1 MENLGVQGFRL
12 SPQQRH
18 VCQLRQAD
26 ADAAYQGRC
35 AVEVEGRLEPG
46 ALAAALARLVRRHE
60 ILRTSFPLTPG
71 MALPLQVIREE
82 VEPELCHLD
91 LAGLPPAR
99 TAAEL
104 GRIEQQLAAVP
115 LDLRCWLVALEGGR
129 STLLLSVSA
138 LCTDAIGLDNLVKE
152 LVRELVGE
160 LAGAEPVDPIQYAD
174 VSEVFLDLIE
184 AEDTEE
190 GRAFWRRPELAAG
203 DALRLP
209 FEIPREGG
217 GFAPAALP
225 FELGGT
231 TPAGGAGGTAAGGL
245 PPGALALLACWQVLL
260 GRLADQVDV
269 VIGLSLEGRGYEGL
283 DRALGLFARA
293 VPIHV
298 QLAPD
303 RGFAVLLERLAEAV
317 RAAAERQDYFAWEE
331 PAGGPPAFPP
341 YVFEVEPR
349 LASRRA
355 GDLRLTVARRVV
367 HTERFKLKLSC
378 AETAAGWRATFY
390 YDPRRFATRDVE
402 RLAQRFRLLAGSAAA
417 DPELPL
423 AELEWVGG
431 AERQMLLVERN
442 PAGEAAAA
450 GRCLHELVAEQAR
463 RTPDAVALLADDR
476 QLTHAE
482 LAARAAG
489 LARCLRRL
497 GVGRESVV
505 AVSVERSPEMVV
517 ALLGIL
523 AAGGA
528 YLPLDPTYPQDR
540 LELMLEDSGARVLV
554 TRGELLA
561 RLPAEGLV
569 VVRLDDG
576 APDLA
581 EGPDE
586 AGEAA
591 APPPAPEDPAYV
603 IYTSGSTGR
612 PKGVVVSH
620 RAIVNRLLWMQRAFP
635 VGEDD
640 RMLQKT
646 PYSFDASIWE
656 IFLPLMSGALL
667 VLAEPGGHRDNAYL
681 LRTIAERGITVLQ
694 LVPSQLATFLGQERV
709 AADGAGLRRV
719 FCGGEAFPT
728 EVAGRFFT
736 LLGAELCNLYGPTE
750 AAIDATFHRCTPAEL
765 ASRTAF
771 TLPIGRPLT
780 NVQVHLLDA
789 RQRLVPDGL
798 PGELHIGGA
807 GLARGYLGRPELTAG
822 RFVPNPFASRPG
834 ERLYRTGDRARYLA
848 GGEIEFLGRID
859 GQVKIRGF
867 RIELGEIEALLAQHR
882 GVREAVVVAR
892 EAPVGGD
899 LRLVAYFVP
908 AGAPAGRPLYR
919 LPNGLEVAYLN
930 RNETDLIYQEIFQDE
945 VYLAHGITLR
955 DGACIFDVGANIGLF
970 SLFMGRRFRGVR
982 LYAFE
987 PIPATF
993 EALKANVAL
1002 HGIDARLYPCG
1013 VGASPGSASFTF
1025 YPHWSAMSGAY
1036 ADEHEEVEISRLA
1049 LANQRDLGG
1058 EEVSELLA
1066 DRFRDKQVLTCPLRT
1081 LSEVIREEG
1090 IERIDLLKV
1099 DAEKSEMDVLAGL
1112 AADDWERID
1121 QLVIELHDGDVAAGA
1136 GSRLERLMGLLAGH
1150 GYDVVCDQDVL
1161 LEGTGMYNVYAIHGQ
1176 RVAARTAGLEPAPV
1190 SAMAM
1195 AGAGSAAAPATAGDL
1210 RAYLAALLPEFMLPA
1225 AFVPLPALPRQPN
1238 GKLDR
1243 RALPEPESAVPQR
1256 EGLRALPRN
1265 PTEEL
1270 LVELWA
1276 RLLGVEQVGVEDDFF
1291 EIGGHSLLAMQLMAQ
1306 VQSLFGVEVK
1316 VRSLFE
1322 APTVAGLA
1330 AAMTAARR
1338 VVRERE
1344 IPPLRPLPHPEP
1356 APLSFAQERL
1366 WFLQQLAPE
1375 STAYNLLLAVRLE
1388 GRLDVPALAAGLR
1401 EVVRRHETLRTTFE
1415 MIGGVGERPVQV
1427 VAPPGVPGDRA
1438 ILPVVDLSGL
1448 GARAPDEAKELAGR
1462 EVGRPF
1468 DLARGPLFRP
1478 LLVRLAPQDH
1488 AILAPLHHLVSDGWS
1503 NGVLLGELVAL
1514 YTAHR
1519 EGRQAALPELAV
1531 QYRDYA
1537 LWQRQWLGGEHLAAE
1552 LAHWRQ
1558 ELRGLPVRLDLP
1570 GDRPYPAVQTYRGEG
1585 LRLAWGDGLVEG
1597 LRGLARAEGATLFM
1611 TLLAGFGALLS
1622 RWSAQQDL
1630 AIGTVVAGR
1639 NRVEVENLI
1648 GLFVNTLVLRVDLR
1662 SAASFRELLAGV
1674 RRATLE
1680 AFAHQDLPFEKLV
1693 DELAPQRSLAYSPLF
1708 QVLFVL
1714 QNTPGQAAAP
1724 AGLRLVPFEVEG
1736 QGAQFELSL
1745 SLTETALGLEGSLV
1759 YGTDLFDRPTVERL
1773 ALQLRSLLAAARD
1786 DAGGRLGELPLL
1798 AAAER
1803 AHLLREWNDTAAPL
1817 PGLRVHELIAAQARR
1832 RPAAPAAGCG
1842 EEWLSYGELAGRVGR
1857 LGRRLLDLGLRPETV
1872 VGIAVERSLEM
1883 LIAALAVLEAGGT
1896 YLPLDPGYPPE
1907 RLSFMLEDSGAR
1919 VLLTQSRL
1927 LDRLP
1932 AHACRVLCIDGET
1945 EVEPAAAG
1953 PAASVGSVGPEHLAY
1968 LLYTS
1973 GSTGRPKGVQ
1983 VSHGALSNVLA
1994 SMRREPGL
2002 SERDLLLAVTSLS
2015 FDIAAVE
2022 LFLPLMVGA
2031 RVLIATAEETADGA
2045 LLLARLAGSGATA
2058 MQATPATWRMLLAGG
2073 WSEAGALRLAMAGG
2087 EALSGDL
2094 AALLLRRAGEV
2105 WNLYGPTETAIWSA
2119 VFRVAAP
2126 SATSATSAT
2135 VPIGRPI
2142 ANTGLHVLEPTFEPS
2157 PAGVPGELFIGGSG
2171 VARGY
2176 AGRPDLTAERFLPD
2190 PWGGAPGARLY
2201 RTGDLARRRGD
2212 GVIEFLGRTDHQV
2225 KVRGFRIEPGEIE
2238 AALCHHP
2245 GVDVA
2250 VVVPRGA
2257 GVQVLVAYVVPAAG
2271 GTAPAGA
2278 ELREHLRRS
2287 LPEHMIPAVFLP
2299 LAALPLTPNRKVD
2312 RNALPDPGTAVRP
2325 EESRTA
2331 PRTPTEEL
2339 VAGVWA
2345 EVVRAE
2351 RIGVGESFFELG
2363 GHSLL
2368 ATQVVS
2374 RLRQAFG
2381 VELPVRALFEAPT
2394 VEALARRIDAA
2405 TGQERRSLLPPIVPL
2420 PRDPEG
2426 LPLSFA
2432 QERLW
2437 FLDRL
2442 QPGSIQYNI
2451 AHALRV
2457 LGGLD
2462 IAALAAA
2469 LAGVVQRHEVLR
2481 SRFASGPWGEARQVA
2496 APSLEVDLPLCDLG
2510 ALPPP
2515 AREREAMR
2523 LAREEARRPFDL
2535 ATGPL
2540 LRARLLRLGG
2550 EHLLLLSLHHV
2561 VSDGWSA
2568 GILVREVAAL
2578 YAAAR
2583 SGGTSPLPAM
2593 RIQYADFA
2601 AWQRG
2606 WLAGE
2611 AGRTQLDFWRH
2622 QLAGIPAMVDLPADR
2637 PRPAVQSFRGASR
2650 PLAVPAGLARRSLAL
2665 ARRRDVTPFM
2675 ALFAAFAALVHR
2687 LSGQPRFLVGSPIA
2701 NRNRPEIEG
2710 LVGFF
2715 TNTLILTS
2723 DLSGTPRWSELL
2735 RGVRET
2741 ALAVYEHQ
2749 DLPFERLVEELAPER
2764 SLAHTPLIQVVFA
2777 LQNVPVERMESAD
2790 GALRF
2795 VPAAVDSGAAKFD
2808 LTLSLTELEGEL
2820 AGDFEYAT
2828 DLFDAVTVE
2837 RWGGALLRLLEAMV
2851 EQPEAPVLAASL
2863 LSSRERQQLLVEWSG
2878 PAEPLWERVET
2889 GEILGLHERF
2899 AAQAER
2905 TPEVPAVH
2913 WQGER
2918 LSYGELNGWAER
2930 LACGLEAL
2938 GVEPG
2943 SRVALRLERS
2953 AGMVAAILGVL
2964 KAGCAYV
2971 PIDPQQPRERVA
2983 FVLEDTGAPVL
2994 VVDAEGEEPVAGW
3007 DGRVVTLAELAAA
3020 GGTDARRRAGTP
3032 ADWPAYVIYTSGSTG
3047 QPKGVVVSHGNVA
3060 RLFATTQGRF
3070 GFGPSDVWTLF
3081 HSYAFDFSVWEL
3093 WGALLHGGRLVVVPY
3108 EVSRWPERFH
3118 ALLAAEGVTVLNQTA
3133 SAFRQLLGVELEREA
3148 GELSLL
3154 RWVIFGG
3161 EALDPRTL
3169 GPWVARHGVEQPGL
3183 VNMYGI
3189 TETTVHVTFRRLGE
3203 AEVLG
3208 GESLIGEPLRDW
3220 SVHVLDARGEP
3231 VPLGV
3236 AGEIWVGGGGV
3247 SQGYLGRPGLTAER
3261 FVPDPFAAPGYGGG
3275 RLYRSG
3281 DLGRWRRTGEL
3292 EYLGRID
3299 HQVKVRGFRIEL
3311 GEIEAALRSCR
3322 GVREGV
3328 VLAREEEGGDK
3339 RLVGYV
3345 VAESGESLP
3354 VAELRRELA
3363 ARLPEYMVPAA
3374 FVELSSLPLTANGK
3388 LDRQALPAPGGARP
3402 ELGEEYRAPR
3412 TAVERALAE
3421 VWSQVLGLDR
3431 VGVED
3436 NFFTLGGDSIL
3447 SLRVLALAGERGIA
3461 LSLPD
3466 LFRHQTVGE
3475 LAAVAASAASVASPA
3490 GLARPVTYPFSLVS
3504 PADRALLPAGVEDAY
3519 PVTQLQAGMLYHM
3532 ELTPDYPLYHNV
3544 DSWRVRGRL
3553 VPETLDEAV
3562 RRVVA
3567 RHPVLRT
3574 SFDLTRFGEP
3584 LQLVHREAP
3593 SPLVVEDLRHLPA
3606 GEQEALLAARL
3617 ASEKRQTFDLSR
3629 APQLRFL
3636 VHRLDEEH
3644 FQFTLVENHA
3654 ILDGWSLHAT
3664 LSEIFAL
3671 HYALLRGEA
3680 PPEPEP
3686 LALTFRD
3693 YVALERQVLAAP
3705 EAEAYWQGVLADL
3718 PPAELPAWPGGAQ
3731 PGPRMRTLQVVI
3743 PPAVQAGLRDFRHA
3757 ASVPLKSAL
3766 LAAHLKVMSLA
3777 HGRSEVVLGMAS
3789 NGRLEEAGGD
3799 DVRGLF
3805 LNTLPLRF
3813 RLPEGS
3819 WIDLAR
3825 AAFRAEQEMLPFRRY
3840 PFAALQRRQGEQPL
3854 YEVAFNYI
3862 HFHVARDL
3870 MRSGDLEVLDFRRAE
3885 GANFKLL
3892 AGFSQDLEGTQVS
3905 LDLDYDAAALPP
3917 LQVAA
3922 LGESFVAV
3930 LDEMTA
3936 HPERSCQ
3943 DLAAFGEARLHQ
3955 ILCEWNDTARP
3966 PVSATLGELFA
3977 AQVRRAPEAV
3987 AVEADGRRLSYGELD
4002 ALANRLG
4009 HRLRELGVGP
4019 EVGVG
4024 LCLERSLEMVVATLA
4039 TVKAGG
4045 FYVPLDPAYP
4055 AERLALM
4062 LEETAV
4068 AVLITR
4074 SRWLSALPAHG
4085 SHVVCLDLEA
4095 AAIARRSA
4103 ADPAVRTSP
4112 DNLLYVMFTSGST
4125 GRPKGVAA
4133 VHRGVV
4139 RLVQGATYAELTAGH
4154 VFLQLAATS
4163 FDAATLEIWGSLTN
4177 GARLVVPPAPRPS
4190 LEELGEMLA
4199 RHGVTTLF
4207 LTTALFHAL
4216 VEERLEWLRP
4226 LRQLM
4231 TGGEVLSPDSFR
4243 RVLRELP
4250 QLHLIACYGPTENTT
4265 FTSCDPVITAG
4276 GLGATVPIGRPI
4288 DATTM
4293 LLVDGD
4299 FRPVP
4304 VGVPG
4309 ELVTGGEGLARGYL
4323 GRPDLTAE
4331 RFVPAPWGRGER
4343 LYRTGDLGRYL
4354 PDGRVDFAGRADH
4367 QVKIRG
4373 FRVELEEIEAA
4384 LRSHPRVRES
4394 VVVAQ
4399 QERGDRRLVA
4409 YVVAAA
4415 AAAGEELAAGL
4426 LRDFLR
4432 SKLPDYMVPAAWV
4445 FLEALPLTTHGKL
4458 DRRALAQWAPAPP
4471 APARQTYRAPRTL
4484 AEGLM
4489 AEIWAEVLGVERV
4502 GVEDDFFEL
4511 GGHSLLATRVVS
4523 RVRHAFAVEL
4533 PLQALFEAP
4542 TVAAL
4547 AERLA
4552 LPAAGIATGLRP
4564 PLVPRAGGGDLPLS
4578 FAQQRLWFLDQLM
4591 PGSPQYN
4598 MPIAL
4603 RVHGPLAVAPLAAAL
4618 GEIVRRHEALG
4629 TVFVAGPEGPLQ
4641 RVRPASA
4648 VPLPMVDLGGLPA
4661 AVRES
4666 LALRLAGEEAVRPFD
4681 LGRGPLLRAG
4691 LLRLGESE
4699 HAALLTLHH
4708 VASDGWS
4715 MGVLVREVMA
4725 LYRSCALREPSPL
4738 PELAVQYGDFALWQR
4753 NWLQGEVLEGEL
4765 AYWRAQLAGSPA
4777 VLALPLD
4784 RPRPAVQTANG
4795 ALCDFALSPALTAG
4809 LHALGRREG
4818 ATLFMTLLAGFHALL
4833 GRQSGQDDVCVGT
4846 AVAGRTHLAT
4856 EGLIGFFANT
4866 LVLRLDLADAAPDGP
4881 EIRELMARARRVA
4894 LDAFAHQEVPFERLV
4909 EELAPERSLAH
4920 SPLFQAMLVLQNAP
4934 EEELDV
4940 EGLTLRPMPSGQVAA
4955 RFDLTLT
4962 LWERAGGCAGQIEY
4976 NTDLFDRTTVARLA
4990 LQFERLLAAAAGE
5003 PSLRVSALPLLTA
5016 AEAAQVGAE
5025 WNDTAAIYPAAQT
5038 LTALLAAQARRSP
5051 DAVALSFVGEELSY
5065 GELDARSNRLAR
5077 HLIGLGVGPE
5087 VVVAVCLE
5095 RSFEMVTALLAVLKA
5110 GGAYLPID
5118 PDYPA
5123 ERQGLMLA
5131 DSGAPLLIGS
5141 RHLLRAVDLIDLE
5154 AEAEGIGRQSA
5165 APLAERAEPDNVAY
5179 VIYTSGSTGRPKG
5192 VMNSHRGICNRL
5204 QWIQATHPLGGA
5216 DRVLQKT

>member
-1 MENLGVQGFRL
+1 MVMQDTGVQGFRL

-18 VCQLRQAD
+18 LCALRQAD
-26 ADAAYQGRC
+26 AGEAYQGRC
-35 AVEVEGRLEPG
+35 TVEVEGRLEPG
-46 ALAAALARLVRRHE
+46 ALAAALVRLVRRHE
-60 ILRTSFPLTPG
+60 ILRTSFPLRPG
-71 MALPLQVIREE
+71 LTLPFQVIREE
-82 VEPELCHLD
+82 MGPELCHLD

-99 TAAEL
+99 SAAEL
-104 GRIEQQLAAVP
+104 GRIEQQLSAVP
-115 LDLRCWLVALEGGR
+115 LDLRGEAGGPLRCCLATLGGGR
-129 STLLLSVSA
+129 SAVLLSVSA
-138 LCTDAIGLDNLVKE
+138 LCSDAIGLENLVAE
-152 LVRELVGE
+152 LAVE
-160 LAGAEPVDPIQYAD
+160 LAGDEPVDPIQYAD

-190 GRAFWRRPELAAG
+190 GRAFWRRPELAPG

-209 FEIPREGG
+209 FEIPRQGG

-225 FELGGT
+225 CELAGAV
-231 TPAGGAGGTAAGGL
+231 PAGGGTGAGGL
-245 PPGALALLACWQVLL
+245 PPAALALLACWQVLL

-283 DRALGLFARA
+283 DRALGLFART
-293 VPIHV
+293 VPLRV
-298 QLAPD
+298 QLAPE

-317 RAAAERQDYFAWEE
+317 CAAAERQDYFAWEE
-331 PAGGPPAFPP
+331 PPGGAPAFLP

-349 LASRRA
+349 PASRRA

-378 AETAAGWRATFY
+378 AETAAGWRATLY
-390 YDPRRFATRDVE
+390 YDPRLFAARDVA
-402 RLAQRFRLLAGSAAA
+402 RLAQRLSTLAGSAAA

-423 AELEWVGG
+423 AELEWVGD
-431 AERQMLLVERN
+431 AERQVLLVERN

-463 RTPDAVALLADDR
+463 RTPHAAALLADDR
-476 QLTHAE
+476 QLTYAE

-489 LARCLRRL
+489 LARRLRRL
-497 GVGRESVV
+497 GVGREEVV

-528 YLPLDPTYPQDR
+528 YLPLDPAYPQDR

-561 RLPAEGLV
+561 RLPAAGLAV
-569 VVRLDDG
+569 VCVDDG
-576 APDLA
+576 APDAPDLA
-581 EGPDE
+581 GRP
-586 AGEAA
+586 GEAA
-591 APPPAPEDPAYV
+591 APPSTPEDPAYV

-635 VGEDD
+635 LGGDD
-640 RMLQKT
+640 RVLQKT

-656 IFLPLMSGALL
+656 IFLPLLSGALL

-681 LRTIAERGITVLQ
+681 LRTIAEQGITVLQ
-694 LVPSQLATFLGQERV
+694 LVPSQLSTFLGQERV

-728 EVAGRFFT
+728 ETAERFFT

-750 AAIDATFHRCTPAEL
+750 AAIDATFHRCTPAEVAARAAL
-765 ASRTAF
+765 

-780 NVQVHLLDA
+780 NVQVYLLDA

-798 PGELHIGGA
+798 PGELYIGGA
-807 GLARGYLGRPELTAG
+807 GLARGYLGRPELTAE
-822 RFVPNPFASRPG
+822 RFVPNPFSSRPG
-834 ERLYRTGDRARYLA
+834 ERLYRTGDRVRYLA

-867 RIELGEIEALLAQHR
+867 RIELGEVEALLAQHR

-892 EAPVGGD
+892 EAPGGGD

-908 AGAPAGRPLYR
+908 AGGAAAGRPLYR

-1002 HGIDARLYPCG
+1002 HGIDVRLYPCG

-1036 ADEHEEVEISRLA
+1036 ADEREEVEISRLA

-1136 GSRLERLMGLLAGH
+1136 GPGGEGSRLEGLMGLLAGH

-1161 LEGTGMYNVYAIHGQ
+1161 LEGTGMYNVYAIHRQ
-1176 RVAARTAGLEPAPV
+1176 RVAARVAGPEPAV
-1190 SAMAM
+1190 AE
-1195 AGAGSAAAPATAGDL
+1195 AGSAAMPATAGDL
-1210 RAYLAALLPEFMLPA
+1210 RAYLAALLPEFMLPS
-1225 AFVPLPALPRQPN
+1225 AFVPLTALPRQPN

-1256 EGLRALPRN
+1256 EGPRAQPRN

-1276 RLLGVEQVGVEDDFF
+1276 RLLGVEQVGLDDDFF
-1291 EIGGHSLLAMQLMAQ
+1291 EIGGHSLLAMQLMSQ
-1306 VQSLFGVEVK
+1306 VHSLFGVEVK

-1330 AAMTAARR
+1330 AAVTAARR
-1338 VVRERE
+1338 VARERE
-1344 IPPLRPLPHPEP
+1344 IPPLRPLPHPDP
-1356 APLSFAQERL
+1356 PPLSFAQERL

-1388 GRLDVPALAAGLR
+1388 GWLDVHALAAGLR

-1427 VAPPGVPGDRA
+1427 VAPPGVPGEPGA

-1448 GARAPDEAKELAGR
+1448 GARAQGEAKELAER

-1478 LLVRLAPQDH
+1478 LLARLTSQDH
-1488 AILAPLHHLVSDGWS
+1488 VILAPLHHLVSDGWS

-1514 YTAHR
+1514 YTAHG
-1519 EGRQAALPELAV
+1519 EGRRAVLPELAV

-1537 LWQRQWLGGEHLAAE
+1537 LWQRQWLCGEHLEAE
-1552 LAHWRQ
+1552 LAHWRE
-1558 ELRGLPVRLDLP
+1558 ELRGLPARLDLP

-1585 LRLAWGDGLVEG
+1585 LRLAWGGGLAEG
-1597 LRGLARAEGATLFM
+1597 LKGLARAEGATLFM

-1622 RWSAQQDL
+1622 RWSAQPDL
-1630 AIGTVVAGR
+1630 AIGTVIAGR

-1662 SAASFRELLAGV
+1662 GAASFRELLARV

-1693 DELAPQRSLAYSPLF
+1693 DELAPARSLAYSPLF

-1714 QNTPGQAAAP
+1714 QNTPGHAAAP
-1724 AGLRLVPFEVEG
+1724 AGLRLMPFEVEG

-1745 SLTETALGLEGSLV
+1745 SLAETGLGLEGSLV
-1759 YGTDLFDRPTVERL
+1759 YSTDLFDRPTVERL
-1773 ALQLRSLLAAARD
+1773 ARQLRSLLAAAQG
-1786 DAGGRLGELPLL
+1786 DAGGRLGELSLL
-1798 AAAER
+1798 SAAER
-1803 AHLLREWNDTAAPL
+1803 AQLLREWNDMAAPL
-1817 PGLRVHELIAAQARR
+1817 SGLRVHELIAAQARR

-1842 EEWLSYGELAGRVGR
+1842 EEWLTYGELAGRVTR
-1857 LGRRLLDLGLRPETV
+1857 LGYRLLELGVQPETV

-1919 VLLTQSRL
+1919 VLLTHSRL
-1927 LDRLP
+1927 LGRLP
-1932 AHACRVLCIDGET
+1932 AHACCVLCVDGET
-1945 EVEPAAAG
+1945 GAAPPAAAG
-1953 PAASVGSVGPEHLAY
+1953 PAATVGPERLAY
-1968 LLYTS
+1968 VLYTS

-1983 VSHGALSNVLA
+1983 VPHGALSNVLE
-1994 SMRREPGL
+1994 SIRREPGL
-2002 SERDLLLAVTSLS
+2002 GEGDLLLAVTSLS

-2045 LLLARLAGSGATA
+2045 LLLGRLAGSGATV

-2073 WSEAGALRLAMAGG
+2073 WSEAGALRLAMTGG

-2094 AALLLRRAGEV
+2094 AALLVRQAGEV

-2119 VFRVAAP
+2119 VFRVAVP
-2126 SATSATSAT
+2126 FSTSGTSAT

-2142 ANTGLHVLEPTFEPS
+2142 ANTGLHVLEPTFEPA
-2157 PAGVPGELFIGGSG
+2157 PVGVPGELFIGGSG

-2176 AGRPDLTAERFLPD
+2176 AGRPDLTAERFVPD
-2190 PWGGAPGARLY
+2190 PWSGVPGARLY
-2201 RTGDLARRRGD
+2201 RTGDLARLRSD

-2238 AALCHHP
+2238 AALCRHP
-2245 GVDVA
+2245 GIDVA
-2250 VVVPRGA
+2250 VVVPRGV
-2257 GVQVLVAYVVPAAG
+2257 GVPVLVAYVVPAAG
-2271 GTAPAGA
+2271 RAAPASA

-2287 LPEHMIPAVFLP
+2287 LPEHMIPAVFMP
-2299 LAALPLTPNRKVD
+2299 LAALPLTPNRKID
-2312 RNALPDPGTAVRP
+2312 RNALPDPDAGVRP
-2325 EESRTA
+2325 EDGRIA

-2394 VEALARRIDAA
+2394 VEALAQRIDTAMR
-2405 TGQERRSLLPPIVPL
+2405 QERRTLLPPIVPL
-2420 PRDPEG
+2420 PRDQEG

-2442 QPGSIQYNI
+2442 QPGSVQYNI
-2451 AHALRV
+2451 AHALRI

-2462 IAALAAA
+2462 VAALAAA

-2481 SRFASGPWGEARQVA
+2481 SRFTSGPWGEARQIA
-2496 APSLEVDLPLCDLG
+2496 APSLQVDLPLCDLG
-2510 ALPPP
+2510 ALPPA

-2523 LAREEARRPFDL
+2523 LSREEARRPFDL
-2535 ATGPL
+2535 ASGPL
-2540 LRARLLRLGG
+2540 FRARLLLLGG

-2568 GILVREVAAL
+2568 GILVREVSAL
-2578 YAAAR
+2578 YSAAR
-2583 SGGTSPLPAM
+2583 SGGASTLPRM

-2611 AGRTQLDFWRH
+2611 AGRTQLDYWRH
-2622 QLAGIPAMVDLPADR
+2622 QLAGTPAMVDLPADR
-2637 PRPAVQSFRGASR
+2637 PRPAVQTFRGASR
-2650 PLAVPAGLARRSLAL
+2650 PLAVPASLARRSLAL
-2665 ARRRDVTPFM
+2665 ARRHDVTPFM

-2710 LVGFF
+2710 LIGFF

-2735 RGVRET
+2735 RDVRET
-2741 ALAVYEHQ
+2741 ALAAYEHQ
-2749 DLPFERLVEELAPER
+2749 DLPFEKLVEELAPER
-2764 SLAHTPLIQVVFA
+2764 SLAHTPLVQVVFA
-2777 LQNVPVERMESAD
+2777 LQNVPAERMESGD

-2808 LTLSLTELEGEL
+2808 LTFSLTETEGGL

-2828 DLFDAVTVE
+2828 DLFDAMTVE
-2837 RWGGALLRLLEAMV
+2837 RWGGALLRLLEEMV
-2851 EQPEAPVLAASL
+2851 EEPEAPVLEASL
-2863 LSSRERQQLLVEWSG
+2863 LSRCERQQLVMEWSG
-2878 PAEPLWERVET
+2878 PAEPSPQPGESVE
-2889 GEILGLHERF
+2889 IVGLHERF
-2899 AAQAER
+2899 AEQAQR
-2905 TPEVPAVH
+2905 TPEAPALH

-2918 LSYGELNGWAER
+2918 LSYGELNDWAER
-2930 LACGLEAL
+2930 LAAGLGAL

-2971 PIDPQQPRERVA
+2971 PVDPQQPRERVA
-2983 FVLEDTGAPVL
+2983 FVLGDTATPLL

-3020 GGTDARRRAGTP
+3020 GGGAVAGQGARRRAGTP

-3060 RLFATTQGRF
+3060 RLFATTQRWF
-3070 GFGPSDVWTLF
+3070 GFGASDVWTLF

-3093 WGALLHGGRLVVVPY
+3093 WGALLHGGSLVVVPY
-3108 EVSRWPERFH
+3108 EVSRWPERFYE
-3118 ALLAAEGVTVLNQTA
+3118 LLVAEGVTVLNQTA
-3133 SAFRQLLGVELEREA
+3133 SAFRQLLGVEPEGGA
-3148 GELSLL
+3148 GDLPAL

-3161 EALDPRTL
+3161 EALDPRML
-3169 GPWVARHGVEQPGL
+3169 GPWVARHGMEHPGL

-3203 AEVLG
+3203 AEVLR
-3208 GESLIGEPLRDW
+3208 GESVIGEPLGDW

-3236 AGEIWVGGGGV
+3236 AGEMWVGGGGV

-3261 FVPDPFAAPGYGGG
+3261 FVPDPFPSRGSGGG

-3281 DLGRWRRTGEL
+3281 DLGRWRSSGEL

-3299 HQVKVRGFRIEL
+3299 HQVKIRGFRIEL
-3311 GEIEAALRSCR
+3311 GEIEAALRGCH

-3328 VLAREEEGGDK
+3328 VLAREDVAGDK

-3345 VAESGESLP
+3345 VAESGGGGLS
-3354 VAELRRELA
+3354 VSELRRELA
-3363 ARLPEYMVPAA
+3363 ERLPEYMVPAA
-3374 FVELSSLPLTANGK
+3374 FVELASLPLTGNGK
-3388 LDRQALPAPGGARP
+3388 LDRRALPAPGGARP

-3412 TAVERALAE
+3412 TAVETALAE
-3421 VWSQVLGLDR
+3421 VWSEVLGVDR

-3447 SLRVLALAGERGIA
+3447 SLRVLALASERGIA

-3466 LFRHQTVGE
+3466 LFRHQTVAE
-3475 LAAVAASAASVASPA
+3475 LALVAASASAALPA
-3490 GLARPVTYPFSLVS
+3490 GPARPVTHPFSLLS
-3504 PADRALLPAGVEDAY
+3504 PEDRALLPAGVADAY

-3553 VPETLDEAV
+3553 VPERLDEAV

-3574 SFDLTRFGEP
+3574 AFDLTRYSEP

-3593 SPLVVEDLRHLPA
+3593 SPLVVEDWRHLPA

-3617 ASEKRQTFDLSR
+3617 ASEKRHTFDLSR

-3636 VHRLDEEH
+3636 VHLLDEEL

-3664 LSEIFAL
+3664 LSEIFEL

-3686 LALTFRD
+3686 LPLTFRD

-3705 EAEAYWQGVLADL
+3705 EAEAYWRDVLAGL
-3718 PPAELPAWPGGAQ
+3718 PPAELPAWPGADQ
-3731 PGPRMRTLQVVI
+3731 AGPRMRTLQVAI

-3757 ASVPLKSAL
+3757 AAVPLKSVL
-3766 LAAHLKVMSLA
+3766 VAAHLKVMSLA
-3777 HGRSEVVLGMAS
+3777 HGRPEVVLGMAS

-3799 DVRGLF
+3799 EVRGLF

-3885 GANFKLL
+3885 GASFKLL
-3892 AGFSQDLEGTQVS
+3892 VGFSQDLEGTQVS

-3930 LDEMTA
+3930 LSEMTA
-3936 HPERSCQ
+3936 HPARSCR

-3977 AQVRRAPEAV
+3977 VQVRRTPDAV

-4002 ALANRLG
+4002 TLANRLG

-4085 SHVVCLDLEA
+4085 SQVVCLDLEA
-4095 AAIARRSA
+4095 AEIARRSA
-4103 ADPAVRTSP
+4103 ADPAVPTSP

-4139 RLVQGATYAELTAGH
+4139 RLVQGATYAQLTAGQ

-4177 GARLVVPPAPRPS
+4177 GARLVVPPSPRPS

-4199 RHGVTTLF
+4199 RYGVTTLF

-4231 TGGEVLSPDSFR
+4231 TGGEVLSPDLFR
-4243 RVLRELP
+4243 RVLQEIP
-4250 QLHLIACYGPTENTT
+4250 ALHLIACYGPTENTT
-4265 FTSCDPVITAG
+4265 FTSCDPAIAAD

-4288 DATTM
+4288 DATSM

-4299 FRPVP
+4299 FLPVP

-4331 RFVPAPWGRGER
+4331 RFVPSPWGRGER

-4354 PDGRVDFAGRADH
+4354 PDGRVDFAGRLDH

-4373 FRVELEEIEAA
+4373 FRVELEEVEAA
-4384 LRSHPRVRES
+4384 LRSHPAVRES

-4409 YVVAAA
+4409 YVVAV
-4415 AAAGEELAAGL
+4415 AGEELAAGP
-4426 LRDFLR
+4426 LRDFLK
-4432 SKLPDYMVPAAWV
+4432 SKLPDYMVPSAWV

-4458 DRRALAQWAPAPP
+4458 DRRALARWTPAPP

-4523 RVRHAFAVEL
+4523 RVRHAFSMEL

-4552 LPAAGIATGLRP
+4552 LPAAGTAAGLRP
-4564 PLVPRAGGGDLPLS
+4564 PLVPRTGGGDLPLS

-4618 GEIVRRHEALG
+4618 GEIVRRHEALR

-4648 VPLPMVDLGGLPA
+4648 VPLPVVDLGGLPA

-4666 LALRLAGEEAVRPFD
+4666 LALRLAGEEAARPFD

-4708 VASDGWS
+4708 IASDGWS

-4725 LYRSCALREPSPL
+4725 LYRSGALREPSPL

-4753 NWLQGEVLEGEL
+4753 DWLQGEVLEGEL

-4795 ALCDFALSPALTAG
+4795 ALWDFALSPALTAE

-4818 ATLFMTLLAGFHALL
+4818 ATLFMTLLAGFQALL

-4866 LVLRLDLADAAPDGP
+4866 LVLRLDLAGAAPDGP
-4881 EIRELMARARRVA
+4881 EFRELMARARRVA

-4962 LWERAGGCAGQIEY
+4962 LWERAGGCAGQLEY
-4976 NTDLFDRTTVARLA
+4976 NADLFDRTTMARLA
-4990 LQFERLLAAAAGE
+4990 GQLERLLAAAVAE
-5003 PSLRVSALPLLTA
+5003 PSLRFSALPLLTA
-5016 AEAAQVGAE
+5016 AEALQVSVE
-5025 WNDTAAIYPAAQT
+5025 WNDTATAYPAAQT
-5038 LTALLAAQARRSP
+5038 LTALLAAQAGRSP
-5051 DAVALSFVGEELSY
+5051 DSIALSFGGEELSY
-5065 GELDARSNRLAR
+5065 RELDARSNRLAR
-5077 HLIGLGVGPE
+5077 HLVGLGVGPE

-5141 RHLLRAVDLIDLE
+5141 RPLLRAVDLIDLE
-5154 AEAEGIGRQSA
+5154 AEAEVIGRQSA
-5165 APLAERAEPDNVAY
+5165 APLADRA
-5179 VIYTSGSTGRPKG
+5179 
-5192 VMNSHRGICNRL
+5192 
-5204 QWIQATHPLGGA
+5204 QA
-5216 DRVLQKT
+5216 